1 MTARTIAEN
10 GGENNLKKQYLKE
23 RQMKDYPEEYDQEN
37 LDNQYLAEA
46 FPDAKGLGDLYRQ
59 TLQVHRLWAL
69 VERRNSIYQSA

>member
-59 TLQVHRLWAL
+59 TYKYTACGPWLSA
-69 VERRNSIYQSA
+69 ENSIHQSA